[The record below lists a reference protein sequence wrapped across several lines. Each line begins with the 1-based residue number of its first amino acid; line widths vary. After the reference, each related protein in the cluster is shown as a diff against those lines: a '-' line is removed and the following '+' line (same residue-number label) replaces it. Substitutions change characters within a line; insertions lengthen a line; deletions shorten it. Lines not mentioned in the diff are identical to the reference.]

1 MLQMTLLHLQIINYC
16 FLFLLIEMIIATT
29 AKKIRGDQEKKDMI
43 NSFLNIYI
51 K

>member
-1 MLQMTLLHLQIINYC
+1 
-16 FLFLLIEMIIATT
+16 MIIATT

-43 NSFLNIYI
+43 NPFFNIYI

>member
-16 FLFLLIEMIIATT
+16 FLSFLIEMMIATT
-29 AKKIRGDQEKKDMI
+29 AKKIRGDQEKKDMK
-43 NSFLNIYI
+43 NSPFNIYI